1 MRLMSPDKN
10 FKELPDNPRSGREL
24 YTATVPYTKEVVA
37 KSWFMTISTLVIIA
51 LSLLFAVVAPWWPL
65 QVAASVFGG
74 MCMVRGFA
82 IFHDYMHGSILRN
95 SWLAKGLFNSYGA
108 LMLTPPSVWR
118 KNHNYHHAHVGK
130 TSESYYGS
138 VLTKTTDDW
147 DEMSLLER
155 LKYRLIRNPL
165 TIVFGYIT
173 VLLYCFC
180 IEPLIV
186 NLRKHWDSVV
196 VIALHLTLILVFYS
210 FLGVAATV
218 YGYLLPLW
226 VASAVGAYLFY
237 VQHNWEGMRYLPED
251 DWNYFDAAVHSSS
264 YLKLG
269 PVMRWF
275 TANIGYHHIHHL
287 NSKIPFYRLPEAMAG
302 IPELQNPSTITIH
315 PRDILASLRLKL
327 WDVHANKMVGF
338 R

>member
-1 MRLMSPDKN
+1 MNPDKIVE
-10 FKELPDNPRSGREL
+10 ELDNNTRLGRDL
-24 YTATVPYTKEVVA
+24 HTATLPYANEIVA
-37 KSWFMTISTLVIIA
+37 RSWFATISTLMIIA
-51 LSLLFAVVAPWWPL
+51 LSLLLAVVSPWWPIRI
-65 QVAASVFGG
+65 AASVFGG

-82 IFHDYMHGSILRN
+82 IFHDYMHGSILRH
-95 SWLAKGLFNSYGA
+95 SWLAKVIFNVYGA

-138 VLTKTTDDW
+138 VMTRTTDDW
-147 DEMSLLER
+147 NEMSLLDR
-155 LKYRLIRNPL
+155 LIYRIIRNPL

-180 IEPLIV
+180 LEPLIV
-186 NLRKHWDSVV
+186 NLRKHWDSAV
-196 VIALHLTLILVFYS
+196 VIGLHVALLFTMYS
-210 FLGVAATV
+210 FLGLAATI

-237 VQHNWEGMRYLPED
+237 VQHNWEGMQYLPED

-264 YLKLG
+264 FLKLG

-315 PRDILASLRLKL
+315 PRDIIASLRLKL
-327 WDVHANKMVGF
+327 WDVHEKRMVGF
-338 R
+338 K